1 VIQIA
6 DVFALSVS
14 DEERYENDV
23 SEHPAESSSNFVDNS
38 VAKALVINRDC
49 IISASPLGENL
60 NAAFG
65 PDIVTGCKK
74 RLIALRNA
82 REPVLV
88 VDSTGRYENMQIMS
102 IVFSRTIKTG
112 DALAFKI
119 SLKQLD
125 VITNERTVIQVAIPR
140 AQAKNKKDTK
150 TSKSATEPKPP
161 EDKRSRLR
169 RVVNY
174 LGVDGVSN
182 QPNQGGS

>member
-23 SEHPAESSSNFVDNS
+23 SEHPAESGSNFVDNS

-49 IISASPLGENL
+49 IISATPLGENL

-82 REPVLV
+82 REPIPV

-119 SLKQLD
+119 SFKQLD

-140 AQAKNKKDTK
+140 AQVKNKKDTK
-150 TSKSATEPKPP
+150 TSKAATDPKPP
-161 EDKRSRLR
+161 EPDIDPLRVGTEYFGITKRKAR
-169 RVVNY
+169 
-174 LGVDGVSN
+174 
-182 QPNQGGS
+182 